1 MAGYLLKVQALALTF
16 DDGPDREATPEL
28 LDLLSA
34 AQATATFFVI
44 APSAAAHPDLI
55 ERMQREGH
63 SVGLHCYEHVRHS
76 SRDLAW
82 CRADTARALGLLA
95 ELGVHPRLWRA
106 PWGDITRWTL
116 EVADEFALRLTGW
129 SIDTNDWRGDPA
141 AMMFSR
147 TRLSLSPG
155 AIVLA
160 HDGLGPG
167 ARRENVNE
175 TLAYVQ
181 LALQHAKC
189 EGIAVSALR

>member
-1 MAGYLLKVQALALTF
+1 MAGYLCKVQALALTF
-16 DDGPDREATPEL
+16 DDGPTREATPVL

-34 AQATATFFVI
+34 ARATATFFPI
-44 APSAAAHPDLI
+44 AANAAAHPDLI

-95 ELGVHPRLWRA
+95 GLGVRPRLWRT
-106 PWGDITRWTL
+106 PWGDVARWTS
-116 EVADEFALRLTGW
+116 EVAQECGLRLIGW
-129 SIDTNDWRGDPA
+129 SADTNDWRGDA
-141 AMMFSR
+141 AATMFSR
-147 TRLSLSPG
+147 TKPDLLPG

-175 TLAYVQ
+175 TLAYAQ
-181 LALQHAKC
+181 LALEHAKR
-189 EGIAVSALR
+189 EGTAVRALR